1 MSLSHHILFI
11 SWANLRHF
19 PNLFPPSL
27 SDGAKISNSSTMRW
41 RVQYLRHLKGLSKR
55 KTYFMDIENRLHR
68 LFHCRLLHLWDG
80 NNITFLL
87 MFDFV
92 YQRDKS
98 CGSSVCILRWCQNSM
113 RKEKDIS
120 PRENLNIYFVGFMH
134 SYEMPNQ
141 LVSNFI
147 FIENVLK
154 IVFKS

>member
-92 YQRDKS
+92 YQRNKS
-98 CGSSVCILRWCQNSM
+98 CRSSVCILRRCQNSM
-113 RKEKDIS
+113 RKAKKK
-120 PRENLNIYFVGFMH
+120 RL
-134 SYEMPNQ
+134 
-141 LVSNFI
+141 LVPDKIWI
-147 FIENVLK
+147 FILSALC
-154 IVFKS
+154 IVMKCQTSLYLILYL